1 MIKILI
7 VDDEPH
13 LCEYLAEFFRERGHE
28 AKCISKPNEVLPFV
42 FKQKPDIVLLD
53 VLMPEISGLEIL
65 KSIKS
70 KHKDSVK
77 VIMVTVADDAKT
89 QQQAKAYG
97 ADDFIIKPFD
107 TNYLENVVMT
117 KISELAGFNE

>member
-7 VDDEPH
+7 VDDEPQ
-13 LCEYLAEFFRERGHE
+13 LTQYLAEFFRQRGHE
-28 AKCISKPNEVLPFV
+28 TRCLSRPGEVLSSIA
-42 FKQKPDIVLLD
+42 KDKPDIVLLD
-53 VLMPEISGLEIL
+53 VLMPQISGLEIL
-65 KSIKS
+65 KGIKS
-70 KHKDSVK
+70 EYKDSVK
-77 VIMVTVADDAKT
+77 VIMVTVADDEKT

-107 TNYLENVVMT
+107 TNYLEDVVMT

>member
-13 LCEYLAEFFRERGHE
+13 ICEYLAEFFRERGHE
-28 AKCISKPNEVLPFV
+28 TACISKPNEALAHIA
-42 FKQKPDIVLLD
+42 KEKPDIVLLD
-53 VLMPEISGLEIL
+53 ILMPQISGLEIL

-77 VIMVTVADDAKT
+77 VIMVTVADDEKT
-89 QQQAKAYG
+89 KQQAKNYG

-107 TNYLENVVMT
+107 TNYLENVVMA
-117 KISELAGFNE
+117 KISELSGFNE